1 MIRLRHFQRDERGA
15 TAAEFAMILPVALL
29 FLLGTFDMGRYLWE
43 MNKMEKAVQAGTR
56 YAVSTA
62 VVPSGLN
69 AETYVGFACPG
80 GILAA
85 GDIICKEALG
95 SIACTKGGN
104 AVTCS
109 CTGNC
114 PADLANVD
122 PTAFDNIVN
131 RMRVMNAAIGSGNVT
146 IRYSGSGLGFAGDP
160 NEDDEGDKLSE
171 ISPVVTVEVASVRF
185 RSMSLLGAGITL
197 PSFRYS
203 QTLEDGDGAV
213 AY

>member
-1 MIRLRHFQRDERGA
+1 MTGLRQFPHNTRGA
-15 TAAEFAMILPVALL
+15 VAAEFALVLPVALL

-62 VVPSGLN
+62 VVASGLN
-69 AETYVGFACPG
+69 DESYVGFACPDG
-80 GILAA
+80 TLAA
-85 GDIICKEALG
+85 GETICKEALDTI
-95 SIACTKGGN
+95 SCTKGSS

-109 CTGNC
+109 CTGAC
-114 PADLANVD
+114 PADLATVN
-122 PTAFDNIVN
+122 TEAFDNIVR
-131 RMRVMNAAIGSGNVT
+131 RMRVMNAAISPGNVT
-146 IRYSGSGLGFAGDP
+146 VKYSGSGIGFAGDP
-160 NEDDEGDKLSE
+160 NEDDDGDKLSE

-197 PSFRYS
+197 PGFRYS